1 MTDFVAELVALSADV
16 RRQVYARLWF
26 ELTIAAR
33 DIWSDDN
40 YSDAQKLEGIKW
52 INEIQHRVWHG
63 YMESPGYSPEHL
75 LSRIKSHV
83 QQADHIRS
91 CVSTALRR
99 AINSTAGT

>member
-1 MTDFVAELVALSADV
+1 
-16 RRQVYARLWF
+16 LWF
-26 ELTIAAR
+26 ELSIAAR
-33 DIWSDDN
+33 DILSDEN

-75 LSRIKSHV
+75 LSRIKIHV

-99 AINSTAGT
+99 SINSTAGT